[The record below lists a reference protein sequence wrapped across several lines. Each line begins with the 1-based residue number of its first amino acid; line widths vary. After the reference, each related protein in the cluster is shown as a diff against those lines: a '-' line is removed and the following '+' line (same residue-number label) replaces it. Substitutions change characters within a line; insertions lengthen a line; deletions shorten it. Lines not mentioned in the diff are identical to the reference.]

1 MHWIIAEIRIID
13 LSKQAMSEKDTD
25 TEINVMFA
33 NKQIEKIQFQKILIW
48 LVEQSIEYFH
58 PQIYKFLNK
67 A

>member
-33 NKQIEKIQFQKILIW
+33 NKQIEKNAVSKN
-48 LVEQSIEYFH
+48 
-58 PQIYKFLNK
+58 LNLTS
-67 A
+67 